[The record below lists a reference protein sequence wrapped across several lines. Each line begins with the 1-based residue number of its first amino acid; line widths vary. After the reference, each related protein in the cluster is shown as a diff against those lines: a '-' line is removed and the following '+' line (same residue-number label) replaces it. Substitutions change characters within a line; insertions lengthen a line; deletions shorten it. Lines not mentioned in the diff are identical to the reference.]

1 MSSLVC
7 PSLAAEPSAPLQLL
21 KISSGASRRTLT
33 DFLNLKLLIIVPPCS
48 RPKRCPK
55 MAPQRVPG
63 GPVIACVA
71 IGCAMLKS
79 IREDDGDRPERNQS
93 PTRSRGCGSHSAIAP
108 DHLARLPHADA
119 APPHCLGRV
128 GRREA
133 QLRGGPLG
141 AAWTAATLCSD
152 SQVRLKLRNL
162 RHGQLGGYACGSARR
177 WRCANE
183 SKRLQG
189 SHSLTLRRSARGR
202 EDARAL
208 STGGTSMQ
216 LGCT

>member
-1 MSSLVC
+1 MQASERPSSARE
-7 PSLAAEPSAPLQLL
+7 SLGSSAPESSSASASPARSASRSMPAQ
-21 KISSGASRRTLT
+21 SAQEGWRASGAEEKRTTDRTTYIVYRPYDPSEAPTVRR
-33 DFLNLKLLIIVPPCS
+33 

-183 SKRLQG
+183 S
-189 SHSLTLRRSARGR
+189 
-202 EDARAL
+202 
-208 STGGTSMQ
+208 
-216 LGCT
+216 